1 MSQMRLATWFLL
13 LASTLTVM
21 ASAPLA
27 PALPG
32 MTAAFTGVSEA
43 AFWTKMTLALP
54 GLVIA
59 ICAPLVGSWVDRLPA
74 YLLLRSGLVA
84 FIISAA
90 LGYYWQ
96 FSLWLLLLSRA
107 FMGFAVALI
116 MVAGTTLAGKYLS
129 GEKFSQFIGMQAAF
143 GGFGGVFFM
152 ALAGFLA
159 QQHWSWVFAIYALAL
174 FILPGAWMWIK
185 DPKSAAP
192 TAPSDAPHYGLNS
205 SFVGCCGLAFVE
217 VLVLYGLTLY
227 LPFYLTSL
235 SASASDIGL
244 IVAMFLLAMS
254 VSSLCYGQLRRLLN
268 VGQAHVAGWLLVA
281 LGFVLLSFTTTLT
294 TVILT
299 SLVVGIGLGAI
310 RPNLVVWLFAVI
322 PLAMRGKAMGIMTTC
337 YFTGQFLSPVMF
349 DPIIAWLGY
358 QGFFLCLGTVIVS
371 ITVLFSITFLVRK
384 KAALAE
390 LS

>member
-74 YLLLRSGLVA
+74 YLLLRSGLVV

-129 GEKFSQFIGMQAAF
+129 GEKFSQFMGMQAAF

-174 FILPGAWMWIK
+174 FILPGAWVWIK
-185 DPKSAAP
+185 DPKSATP
-192 TAPSDAPHYGLNS
+192 TASSDAQHYGLS
-205 SFVGCCGLAFVE
+205 PSFVGCCGLALVE

-227 LPFYLTSL
+227 LPFYLASL

-244 IVAMFLLAMS
+244 IVALFLLAMS
-254 VSSLCYGQLRRLLN
+254 VSSLCYGKLRRLLN
-268 VGQAHVAGWLLVA
+268 VEQAHVVGWLLVA
-281 LGFVLLSFTTTLT
+281 LGFVLLSFSTTLT

-299 SLVVGIGLGAI
+299 SLVIGVGLGMI

-337 YFTGQFLSPVMF
+337 YFTGQFLSPVIF

-358 QGFFLCLGTVIVS
+358 QGFFLCLGIVIVS
-371 ITVLFSITFLVRK
+371 ITALLSITFLVRK

>member
-43 AFWTKMTLALP
+43 AFWIKMTLALP

-74 YLLLRSGLVA
+74 YLLLRSGLVV

-116 MVAGTTLAGKYLS
+116 MVASTTLAGKYLS
-129 GEKFSQFIGMQAAF
+129 GEKFSQFMGMQAAF

-174 FILPGAWMWIK
+174 FILPGAWVWIK
-185 DPKSAAP
+185 DPKSATP
-192 TAPSDAPHYGLNS
+192 TASSDAQHYGLTP
-205 SFVGCCGLAFVE
+205 SFVGCCGLALVE

-227 LPFYLTSL
+227 LPFYLASL

-244 IVAMFLLAMS
+244 IVALFLLAMS
-254 VSSLCYGQLRRLLN
+254 VSSLCYGKLRRLLN
-268 VGQAHVAGWLLVA
+268 VEQAHVVGWLLVA
-281 LGFVLLSFTTTLT
+281 LGFVLLSFSATLT

-299 SLVVGIGLGAI
+299 SLVIGVGLGMI

-337 YFTGQFLSPVMF
+337 YFTGQFLSPVIF

-358 QGFFLCLGTVIVS
+358 QGFFLCLGIVIVS
-371 ITVLFSITFLVRK
+371 ITALLSITFLVRK
-384 KAALAE
+384 KAALA
-390 LS
+390 

>member
-74 YLLLRSGLVA
+74 YLLLRSGLVV

-129 GEKFSQFIGMQAAF
+129 GEKFSQFMGMQAAF

-174 FILPGAWMWIK
+174 FILPGAWVWIK
-185 DPKSAAP
+185 DPKSATP
-192 TAPSDAPHYGLNS
+192 TAPSDAQHYGLTP
-205 SFVGCCGLAFVE
+205 SFVGCCGLALVE

-227 LPFYLTSL
+227 LPFYLASL

-244 IVAMFLLAMS
+244 IVALFLLAMS
-254 VSSLCYGQLRRLLN
+254 VSSLCYGKLRRLLN
-268 VGQAHVAGWLLVA
+268 VEQAHVVGWLLVA
-281 LGFVLLSFTTTLT
+281 LGFVLLSFSATLT

-299 SLVVGIGLGAI
+299 SLVVGVGLGMI

-337 YFTGQFLSPVMF
+337 YFTGQFLSPVIF

-358 QGFFLCLGTVIVS
+358 QGFFLCLGIVIVS
-371 ITVLFSITFLVRK
+371 ITALLSITFLVRK